1 MSRIQHLF
9 LLLIVIGPLHM
20 IEQLLTSI
28 EEFYS
33 IQHLFAGYYAW
44 FPAAASGHASVVLIT
59 IVWTICSLMLYAV
72 LREGTPR
79 LAVMGLIGAFGAM
92 DVHHVVQALVSG
104 GYDAGVITCI
114 PYAIVGF
121 LLVQS
126 VWREFQRGRGAV
138 AGDHGPAEAGH
149 YDAISRSTIRA

>member
-1 MSRIQHLF
+1 MSRIQNLF
-9 LLLIVIGPLHM
+9 LLLIVIGPFHM
-20 IEQLLTSI
+20 AEQLVTSI

-33 IQHLFAGYYAW
+33 IRRLVAGYYAW
-44 FPAAASGHASVVLIT
+44 FPATAADHASVILII
-59 IVWTICSLMLYAV
+59 IVWTIGSLMLYAV

-79 LAVMGLIGAFGAM
+79 LLVMGVIGVFSALE
-92 DVHHVVQALVSG
+92 VHHVAQAFANG

-126 VWREFQRGRGAV
+126 VWREFQRGRSAAAGVPELV
-138 AGDHGPAEAGH
+138 AA
-149 YDAISRSTIRA
+149 RQ